1 MQLFEKTQ
9 TYIAHCICSAPIST
23 AAITRS
29 SIRSGRKMR
38 LMAYTDYTLRTLTY
52 LGLNRDR
59 MVTIQDT
66 ADLHGIP
73 KNHLMKVVHQLGLTR
88 TVETVRGR
96 NGGIKLNKEPVDIN
110 IGDVVRY
117 TETDFLWRS
126 ASRPTWSH
134 IAGQTCVAPQAPTP
148 TAQCC
153 ANFQIA

>member
-1 MQLFEKTQ
+1 MR
-9 TYIAHCICSAPIST
+9 ST
-23 AAITRS
+23 AS
-29 SIRSGRKMR
+29 
-38 LMAYTDYTLRTLTY
+38 TDYTLRTLTY

-66 ADLHGIP
+66 ADLHGIS

-88 TVETVRGR
+88 MVETVRGR
-96 NGGIKLNKEPVDIN
+96 NGGIELKKEHVDTN
-110 IGDVVRY
+110 VGDVVRY

-126 ASRPTWSH
+126 ASRPTWAH
-134 IAGQTCVAPQAPTP
+134 IGGQTCAAPQALTP

>member
-1 MQLFEKTQ
+1 MFEKTQ
-9 TYIAHCICSAPIST
+9 THIAQCICSAPISA
-23 AAITRS
+23 AAITGS
-29 SIRSGRKMR
+29 SVRSGQKMR
-38 LMAYTDYTLRTLTY
+38 STASTDYTLRTLTY

-66 ADLHGIP
+66 ADLHGIS

-88 TVETVRGR
+88 MVETVRGR
-96 NGGIKLNKEPVDIN
+96 NGGIELNKEHVDIN
-110 IGDVVRY
+110 VGDVVRY

-126 ASRPTWSH
+126 ASRPTWPH
-134 IAGQTCVAPQAPTP
+134 IGGQTYAAPQALTP

>member
-1 MQLFEKTQ
+1 M
-9 TYIAHCICSAPIST
+9 
-23 AAITRS
+23 
-29 SIRSGRKMR
+29 
-38 LMAYTDYTLRTLTY
+38 Y

-66 ADLHGIP
+66 ADLHGIS
-73 KNHLMKVVHQLGLTR
+73 KNHLMKVVHQLGLTHMVA
-88 TVETVRGR
+88 TVGGR
-96 NGGIKLNKEPVDIN
+96 NGGIELNKEPADIN

-126 ASRPTWSH
+126 ASRPTWTY
-134 IAGQTCVAPQAPTP
+134 IGGQTCAPPQALTP